1 MDDTSNSFNKLIET
15 LNTLMGDNGCPWDK
29 VQTRESL
36 KPYLVEE
43 TYEVLEALDENDPEK
58 ITDELGDLLYQI
70 LFHSKLSSLNGEFD
84 IKDVLNNLN
93 DKMVRRHP
101 HIFKKGQLNT
111 PDQVIEQWEEIKKKR
126 EEPNKPKLHI
136 RQYPKESSQPNSS
149 AKDSKESCQRRV

>member
-1 MDDTSNSFNKLIET
+1 
-15 LNTLMGDNGCPWDK
+15 MGDNGCPWDK

-70 LFHSKLSSLNGEFD
+70 LFHSKISSLNGEFD

-93 DKMVRRHP
+93 EKMVRRHP
-101 HIFKKGQLNT
+101 HIFKKIFNIFQIISFSIYELGRALFQT
-111 PDQVIEQWEEIKKKR
+111 KT
-126 EEPNKPKLHI
+126 I
-136 RQYPKESSQPNSS
+136 R
-149 AKDSKESCQRRV
+149 

>member
-93 DKMVRRHP
+93 EKMVRRHP

-126 EEPNKPKLHI
+126 RTKQTKTP
-136 RQYPKESSQPNSS
+136 Y
-149 AKDSKESCQRRV
+149 

>member
-93 DKMVRRHP
+93 EKMVRRHP
-101 HIFKKGQLNT
+101 HIFKKGQ
-111 PDQVIEQWEEIKKKR
+111 Q
-126 EEPNKPKLHI
+126 NK
-136 RQYPKESSQPNSS
+136 
-149 AKDSKESCQRRV
+149 

>member
-1 MDDTSNSFNKLIET
+1 MDDTSNSFNRLIET

-93 DKMVRRHP
+93 EKMVRRHP

-111 PDQVIEQWEEIKKKR
+111 PDEVIEQWEEIKKKR
-126 EEPNKPKLHI
+126 EKPNK
-136 RQYPKESSQPNSS
+136 
-149 AKDSKESCQRRV
+149 